1 MASELPEGMRP
12 AVLTYVQ
19 AAEYLGISPGRLRN
33 LKWMGRGPRSV
44 TYGTRDVRFRIAD
57 LDAWLDQKAGIQSA
71 LQPARKRAPR
81 PRRRGVGM
89 LATLVL
95 LGGMAILAILIKVI
109 FE

>member
-1 MASELPEGMRP
+1 MASELPEGMKP

-57 LDAWLDQKAGIQSA
+57 LDAWLDQKAGIQPVP
-71 LQPARKRAPR
+71 QPARKRAPR
-81 PRRRGVGM
+81 PRRRGVGT
-89 LATLVL
+89 LAILML
-95 LGGMAILAILIKVI
+95 LGGMALLAMLIKFI
-109 FE
+109 FS